1 MAYCVEI
8 AAFCFLQVGVLF
20 TFLARQ
26 MAKHNNTIM
35 VNRTLFEQ
43 VLESLCAS
51 GEESRHEERQQALLE
66 LLNAGGL
73 QHFDEDRLIAM
84 ADGAKFYRV
93 CEAMHD
99 RRGHYHK
106 ILSCYWRD
114 AARQQQLFV
123 YISRVLTDGSTST
136 EQKQL
141 VREEVLKN
149 LEHLVKIDAKKTAK
163 LVLITLNCSPSEAVK
178 QVVGNEDVVFDFL
191 QGLFAY
197 RDSNVKEDISKRPV
211 KVEPEI
217 CERYLEL
224 MCCKAPEQVLN
235 FLRSED
241 SYRLQKSLE
250 ICQRY
255 QLTDGMAYL
264 LERSGDIQGAF
275 DILMGEL
282 MKKLGAAVSKTS
294 DVFIESQTAIGCL
307 IQLLQRNCYKMDQHQ
322 REKLWFPL
330 LEVVLAEQRKA
341 TGDGQDWKTMTRQII
356 NAMMAYI
363 PLPAVLQKIM
373 SDPAYSSGRFGEM
386 KDLLLGML
394 DTYNYE
400 KTLLHT
406 CANLINHDLHHQLAA
421 LTVAVGRAVT
431 LRSDFCLL
439 CSRAIATVKE
449 KDSAVCFQCGHGFH
463 GPCIA
468 SVTAAGSTSEVGHKW
483 MCYICN
489 KSRAQTQ
496 GVSRSLHSSGG
507 SSAVQQMSPPSR
519 QGEAPINEAQL
530 MALESLRQTQRCPSR
545 LAILSELAQR
555 DRVGGG
561 KLSYQP
567 YGRSSIL
574 QNEQFP
580 LRVAAPPP
588 P

>member
-1 MAYCVEI
+1 M
-8 AAFCFLQVGVLF
+8 QVGVLF

-26 MAKHNNTIM
+26 MAKHNNVIM

-73 QHFDEDRLIAM
+73 QHFDEDRLIEM

-93 CEAMHD
+93 CETMHD

-106 ILSCYWRD
+106 ILACYWHD
-114 AARQQQLFV
+114 AARQQQVFV
-123 YISRVLTDGSTST
+123 YIMRVLSDDSTSV
-136 EQKQL
+136 EQKEM
-141 VREEVLKN
+141 VREEVMRN
-149 LEHLVKIDAKKTAK
+149 LGHLVKIDARKTAK
-163 LVLITLNCSPSEAVK
+163 LALVTLNCSPSEVVK
-178 QVVGNEDVVFDFL
+178 QVVGGEDVLFDFL

-197 RDSNVKEDISKRPV
+197 LDSSVREDISKRQV

-217 CERYLEL
+217 SEQYLEL
-224 MCCKAPEQVLN
+224 MCRKAPEQVLG
-235 FLRSED
+235 FLRSEE

-255 QLTDGMAYL
+255 NLKDGTAYL

-275 DILMGEL
+275 DLLMGEL
-282 MKKLGAAVSKTS
+282 LKKLGKIN
-294 DVFIESQTAIGCL
+294 DVIDEAQTAIGSL
-307 IQLLQRNCYKMDQHQ
+307 IQLLQRNCHKMDQHQ

-330 LEVVLAEQRKA
+330 LEVVLTEQRKA
-341 TGDGQDWKTMTRQII
+341 TGNGQDWKTMTRQII

-373 SDPAYSSGRFGEM
+373 SDPAYGSGRFGEM

-406 CANLINHDLHHQLAA
+406 CASLVNHDLHHQLAA
-421 LTVAVGRAVT
+421 LTVAVGRAVA

-439 CSRAIATVKE
+439 CSRSIATVKE
-449 KDSAVCFQCGHGFH
+449 KDSAICFQCGHGFH
-463 GPCIA
+463 RLCIA
-468 SVTAAGSTSEVGHKW
+468 GLSVVGATSEEGHKW

-489 KSRAQTQ
+489 KSRAQAQ
-496 GVSRSLHSSGG
+496 GVSRGLHSGGG
-507 SSAVQQMSPPSR
+507 SSSVQSPPSR
-519 QGEAPINEAQL
+519 QGESAINEAQL
-530 MALESLRQTQRCPSR
+530 AALDSLRQAQRCPSR

-561 KLSYQP
+561 KSSYQP
-567 YGRSSIL
+567 YGRTSIL